1 MANVRIIGLGRVG
14 SALSLAH
21 KNAHDDLCE
30 SASTVI
36 FAVPDDKLADAI
48 ADFSTSNNC
57 QDKFVVHVS
66 GVHGLEILQPI
77 ADAGAQVAA
86 LHPMMQFVDAST
98 DVELLKQSYV
108 SCCASQSA
116 HDKASALVALWGA
129 KMITLNPGVDRRQ
142 YHLALSLVSNHLTG
156 LMAWANELLV
166 PALGENSA
174 EVVAQMAARAVAAAS
189 CDDPLSS
196 LTGPVAR
203 GDANTIAQHMQSLT
217 EQQQQRYAGL
227 LLNLQALV
235 DERRDS

>member
-1 MANVRIIGLGRVG
+1 MVKVCIIGLGRVG
-14 SALSLAH
+14 SALALAH
-21 KNAHDDLCE
+21 KNAHDELCE
-30 SASTVI
+30 SANTVI
-36 FAVPDDKLADAI
+36 FAVPDDKLANALT
-48 ADFSTSNNC
+48 DFLAGNNC
-57 QDKFVVHVS
+57 QDRFVVHVS

-108 SCCASQSA
+108 SCSASQSA
-116 HDKASALVALWGA
+116 HGKASALVELWGA

-166 PALGENSA
+166 PALGENSS
-174 EVVAQMAARAVAAAS
+174 ELVAQMAARAVAAAS

-203 GDANTIAQHMQSLT
+203 GDANTIAQHMQSLN

-235 DERRDS
+235 DERRDA

>member
-1 MANVRIIGLGRVG
+1 MVKVCIIGLGRVG
-14 SALSLAH
+14 SALALAH
-21 KNAHDDLCE
+21 KNAHDELCE
-30 SASTVI
+30 SANTVI

-48 ADFSTSNNC
+48 ADFLASNNC
-57 QDKFVVHVS
+57 QDKLVVHVS
-66 GVHGLEILQPI
+66 GVHGLEILKPI

-86 LHPMMQFVDAST
+86 LHPIMQFVGAES

-108 SCCASQSA
+108 SCSADQSV
-116 HDKASALVALWGA
+116 HGKASALVEVWGA
-129 KMITLNPGVDRRQ
+129 KIIPLSSDVDRRQ

-166 PALGENSA
+166 PALGGNSS
-174 EVVAQMAARAVAAAS
+174 EIVAQMAGRAVAAAS

-203 GDANTIAQHMQSLT
+203 GDANTVAQHMQSLD
-217 EQQQQRYAGL
+217 EQQQLRYAGL